1 MKINL
6 QMNSALFQI
15 NRILFQRFF
24 LIFWGCLS
32 AFAWSQQVPTKRYK
46 RVMDLMD
53 QDKFNDARV
62 LAQELC
68 EEYPDD
74 ARCFYTLGNIQIQL
88 KDYGTALVNLNKSIS
103 LDPSLKEAYFSR
115 YIANKETRN
124 FQFALA
130 DINRFLQFHPADTTS
145 HWARYNLA
153 IYMKENDDAIADG
166 QWFIDRKIGGDSM
179 ILKQLRLLEE
189 DNRYRDQLKLL
200 NKVIASKSTNV
211 WWYYHRAFV
220 NHTLAEYQN
229 SLDDLEKFMVS
240 EPKYIPAMKL
250 RFDNHFYLRNLPI
263 CEKYI
268 VELIDLEP
276 NNGSFLGDYGHI
288 LLQKGDW
295 AKAESIFNKAIQLKS
310 DNLGYVYLGR
320 AIAKYNQGDKDLACS
335 DWERSL
341 LLGES
346 VARKYLTQFCGK

>member
-1 MKINL
+1 MFRNTSHK
-6 QMNSALFQI
+6 SALYFCFLVV
-15 NRILFQRFF
+15 ILGSWNS
-24 LIFWGCLS
+24 LVS
-32 AFAWSQQVPTKRYK
+32 AQVPPKRYK

-53 QDKFNDARV
+53 QEKFSDARV

-68 EEYPDD
+68 DEFPDD
-74 ARCFYTLGNIQIQL
+74 ARCFYSLGTIQLQL

-103 LDPSLKEAYFSR
+103 LDPALKEAYFSR

-130 DINRFLQFHPADTTS
+130 DINRFLQFHPSDTTS
-145 HWARYNLA
+145 HWARYDLA
-153 IYMKENDDAIADG
+153 IYMKENDEAIADG

-179 ILKQLRLLEE
+179 VLKQLKLLEE
-189 DNRYRDQLKLL
+189 DNRYREQLKLL
-200 NKVIASKSTNV
+200 NKVIGSKTTNV

-229 SLDDLEKFMVS
+229 SLEDLEKFLAI

-276 NNGSFLGDYGHI
+276 ENGSFHGDYGHI

-295 AKAESIFNKAIQLKS
+295 AKAESVFDKAIGLKS
-310 DNLGYVYLGR
+310 ENLGYVYLGR
-320 AIAKYNQGDKDLACS
+320 AIAKFNQGQKDLACS

-346 VARKYLTQFCGK
+346 VARKYLTQYCGK